1 MIQSTNQLINSQKKN
16 IKNYRSLNNIHFKP
30 ITNILETKL
39 VEFGID
45 RARYH
50 GGDLEGTSIIRLFQ
64 NVGKI
69 FNKFSFEINKI
80 IKNKEQKKEVND
92 YTSRYIE
99 ICTLFDSL
107 FSLTRTLIG
116 K

>member
-1 MIQSTNQLINSQKKN
+1 MIYSKYKSINYIQKT
-16 IKNYRSLNNIHFKP
+16 IKTYRSSDNKNSK
-30 ITNILETKL
+30 TTANILEAKL

-64 NVGKI
+64 NVDNI
-69 FNKFSFEINKI
+69 FNQISVEINKI
-80 IKNKEQKKEVND
+80 ITNDDQKKEVKD
-92 YTSRYIE
+92 YTMRYIE

-107 FSLTRTLIG
+107 FSL
-116 K
+116 